1 MIPNPEGHRARIG
14 KGIKFPIERLI
25 TNLGNWVIGG
35 TQFQYGNMTI
45 TVQYRQ
51 RL

>member
-1 MIPNPEGHRARIG
+1 MIPNPEGNRARIG

-25 TNLGNWVIGG
+25 PNLGNWVIRR

-45 TVQYRQ
+45 AVQYRQ

>member
-1 MIPNPEGHRARIG
+1 MIPNPEGNRARIG
-14 KGIKFPIERLI
+14 KGIKFLIERLI
-25 TNLGNWVIGG
+25 TNLGNWVIRG

-45 TVQYRQ
+45 AVQYRQ